1 MQLSAPIDCD
11 CDFYDDFYD
20 DDENST
26 ENNDIIITTK
36 ELKPLIQ
43 NVIKNYFFDKKL
55 HNGDKIKDELLE
67 LPYYTNLL
75 IKTSFSDAIQHAY
88 ELMADN
94 GFMQSDSSGDNFSE
108 DVKYM
113 LDLMKKIQYWV
124 PKEFV
129 GGMIL
134 MHLELI
140 EGIEI
145 CQVC

>member
-1 MQLSAPIDCD
+1 MQLAIETS
-11 CDFYDDFYD
+11 CDFYDDYYED
-20 DDENST
+20 DCEVRL
-26 ENNDIIITTK
+26 ENNDILIAAI
-36 ELKPLIQ
+36 ELKPLVQ
-43 NVIKNYFFDKKL
+43 TVIKNYFIDKKL
-55 HNGDKIKDELLE
+55 HNRSKIEDHLLE

-75 IKTSFSDAIQHAY
+75 IKTGFSDAIQHAY

-94 GFMQSDSSGDNFSE
+94 GFMQGESSGDNLSE

-113 LDLMKKIQYWV
+113 LDLMKKIQKWV